1 MEPETNETSYRYS
14 KSNLNTEEDNAQN
27 QVDVTAADSKS
38 FTDASDST
46 AFKPTPESAPE
57 SAPAKSETKYSSP
70 ESAADPALVK
80 TYENAHK
87 IFETLFDEIGKVIV
101 GQKEVVEEVMIA
113 LLCNGHALLES
124 NPGLGKTLTI
134 STISKV
140 VDLSFN
146 RIQCTP
152 DLMPADI
159 TGTTIVEEHGG
170 DKKFRFEHGPV
181 FANIVLADEINR
193 ASPKTQSAL
202 LEAMQEKQVTVAGH
216 TYPLDKPFF
225 VLATQNPIEQEGTYP
240 LPEAQLDRFLLK
252 ILVPYPDYDEELEIV
267 NRYTAQTSP
276 STSRGISKETLM
288 NLQKLTRDVPIA
300 EDLKQRTIQ
309 LVIKTR
315 DGGAIEYGGSPRAS
329 LAIILT
335 AKARA
340 LIHGRNYVSEE
351 DVIAMSYP
359 VLRHRI
365 ILSFEAERSGV
376 TPDDAIED
384 LLIDAG
390 FLKPKPKENES
401 SSLRDKLPFGSK
413 K

>member
-1 MEPETNETSYRYS
+1 MEPEYSETSYRYS
-14 KSNLNTEEDNAQN
+14 KNNSDDNELTQDQYAG
-27 QVDVTAADSKS
+27 TAADSES
-38 FTDASDST
+38 YTPSYAPDASDSS
-46 AFKPTPESAPE
+46 AEPAAEESAV
-57 SAPAKSETKYSSP
+57 YSSP
-70 ESAADPALVK
+70 ESVADPALLK

-87 IFETLFDEIGKVIV
+87 IFTTLFDEIGKVIV

-159 TGTTIVEEHGG
+159 TGTTIVEEHDG

-252 ILVPYPDYDEELEIV
+252 ILVPYPDYREELEIV
-267 NRYTAQTSP
+267 NRYTAQSSP
-276 STSRGISKETLM
+276 ETSRGISKETLVS
-288 NLQKLTRDVPIA
+288 LQKLTKDVPIA
-300 EDLKQRTIQ
+300 EDLKDRTIR
-309 LVIKTR
+309 LVIRTR
-315 DGGAIEYGGSPRAS
+315 DGGAIEYGASPRAS
-329 LAIILT
+329 IAIILA

-340 LIHGRNYVSEE
+340 LIHGRNYVAEE

-384 LLIDAG
+384 LLIEAG
-390 FLKPKPKENES
+390 FLKPKPQENES
-401 SSLRDKLPFGSK
+401 SGLRAKLPFGSK